1 MKKVKLFL
9 IIMLSLVGVTTFAS
23 TIVSET
29 KLNDGSYIRKCRFS
43 NGVVDYCGTVDAMNA
58 MRAINDLSLTAS
70 PQQLAEMKRQEK
82 EHKAQMEKEAQQY
95 ISKLSKPATDL
106 NLLSSK
112 ELNKIS
118 ETVRQA
124 RYFVQDNENSLT
136 DSTKNN
142 LNAKIADYNKV
153 LTEIEAKQEA
163 KQELVEHVKNGIRTN
178 FDGGFQAVQRF
189 ENATKIFDAFNR
201 AK

>member
-1 MKKVKLFL
+1 
-9 IIMLSLVGVTTFAS
+9 
-23 TIVSET
+23 
-29 KLNDGSYIRKCRFS
+29 
-43 NGVVDYCGTVDAMNA
+43 
-58 MRAINDLSLTAS
+58 
-70 PQQLAEMKRQEK
+70 
-82 EHKAQMEKEAQQY
+82 MEKEAQQY

-112 ELNKIS
+112 ELNEIS

-163 KQELVEHVKNGIRTN
+163 KKELVEHVKNGIRTN
-178 FDGGFQAVQRF
+178 FDGGFQVVQRF